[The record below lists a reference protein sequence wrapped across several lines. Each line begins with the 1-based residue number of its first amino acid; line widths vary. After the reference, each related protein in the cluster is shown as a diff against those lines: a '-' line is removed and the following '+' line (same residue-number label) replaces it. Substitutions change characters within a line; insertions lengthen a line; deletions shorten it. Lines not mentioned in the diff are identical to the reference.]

1 MNQIENKPDYAKF
14 PLKDVFPNYLE
25 DYINEYLEVMEFD
38 VNAQAMT
45 TILHTSSLLDNR
57 ITCSYKGKVQKPII
71 WTCIVQETGTGKS
84 AILDHHTDFLLRKDL
99 DNLEPD
105 SSYTCNEATFEAL
118 LKYSVNNRKGILYK
132 VDELEVLVKGM
143 DNYSQGNK
151 GRLMTLWNGQ
161 PTRLLR
167 KGEAPTPIEH
177 HKVNILSFTQ
187 PKKLASQISSEDFYS
202 GFSSRF
208 LYVEQYDKSFRWEN
222 DNTIS
227 PKYLNFM
234 NPKYQRIWEVEPMDF
249 VFSQEATTFYKD
261 WYNKQGVLYSDYKLV
276 RDYLPKL
283 NTYGIRLAPIIH
295 VMEFVDTKLD
305 NPNREISKETIQRVT
320 LLLEFFIEQYQRMLD
335 NRYNN
340 YEQGILEEQKP
351 EFQKC
356 YRALSEERHY
366 KYGELINH
374 FKSVYSRGS
383 INSRIKNKALF
394 RPSGNVYIKVVA
406 NE

>member
-1 MNQIENKPDYAKF
+1 MNQIESKPDTDKF

-57 ITCSYKGKVQKPII
+57 VTCSYKGKVQKPII
-71 WTCIVQETGTGKS
+71 WTCIVQETGTAKS

-105 SSYTCNEATFEAL
+105 SSYTCDEATFEAL
-118 LKYSVNNRKGILYK
+118 LKYSQNNRKGILYK

-151 GRLMTLWNGQ
+151 GRLMTLWNGK
-161 PTRLLR
+161 PTKLLR

-187 PKKLASQISSEDFYS
+187 PKKLASQISSDDFYS

-234 NPKYQRIWEVEPMDF
+234 NPKYQRIWEIEPMGF
-249 VFSQEATTFYKD
+249 VFSKEATTFFKD
-261 WYNKQGVLYSDYKLV
+261 WYNRQGVLYMDYKLI

-295 VMEFVDTKLD
+295 VMEFVDTKRD
-305 NPNREISKETIQRVT
+305 NPNREISKATIQRVT

-340 YEQGILEEQKP
+340 YEQGILDEQSP
-351 EFQKC
+351 EFKKC

-374 FKSVYSRGS
+374 FKSVCSKGTA
-383 INSRIKNKALF
+383 NGRIKNKALF
-394 RPSGNVYIKVVA
+394 RKSANVYFKAVA